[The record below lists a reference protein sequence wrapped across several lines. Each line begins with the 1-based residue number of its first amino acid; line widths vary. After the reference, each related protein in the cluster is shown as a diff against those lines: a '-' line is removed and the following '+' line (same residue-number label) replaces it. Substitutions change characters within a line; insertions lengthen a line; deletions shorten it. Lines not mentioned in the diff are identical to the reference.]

1 MNHNGK
7 KCCPFCFEKT
17 IWDEV
22 KEKKNINVRGELFSV
37 DVCYFVCKKC
47 KGEFRNMSYSLDPL
61 DQAYR
66 EYRKKHG
73 LLQPQEIK
81 GFRTLY
87 GLTQK
92 ELSSLLGWGDVT
104 ISRYENG
111 ALQET
116 GHDKFLRLVMDPRNL
131 LELLRRS
138 PESISNQMKRGK
150 IINQLNSEMRSTCSQ
165 SLKKRKM
172 VRQVLMDD
180 AV

>member
-7 KCCPFCFEKT
+7 KCCPFCFKKT

-47 KGEFRNMSYSLDPL
+47 KGEFRNMSYPQDPL

-66 EYRKKHG
+66 EYRKRHK
-73 LLQPQEIK
+73 LLQPEEILN
-81 GFRTLY
+81 FRSSS

-111 ALQET
+111 ALQEI
-116 GHDKFLRLVMDPRNL
+116 GHDKFLRLAMDPRNL

-138 PESISNQMKRGK
+138 PESISNKMKRGK
-150 IINQLNSEMRSTCSQ
+150 IIDQLNSEMQSTCSQ
-165 SLKKRKM
+165 PLKKRER